1 MKVLVAIDGSKYG
14 RWGLEWVAQMPFS
27 TPPEVTAMHVIDIA
41 TLRAPFMVQ
50 PVIVGN
56 ERYIREEIQRL
67 EERGRKAVAETKTF
81 LTSLR
86 LKGKVV
92 KEQGAVAVSILKR
105 APKRDGLVVVGSRG
119 LDAPDRFMLGSVST
133 HVTTH
138 APCSVLVVKED
149 ARVLNRLVFAT
160 DGSTSSEKALDFLL
174 KKLRPDVAGPNG
186 GHTAIEVDVVHVM
199 PFLKYP
205 EIKQAGVKLV
215 EQSAD
220 KLIKGGFVVDEAFR
234 LGKPAEEILK
244 VATQKKADLIV
255 SGAKGMGAV
264 ARFLLGSV
272 STKIVQHSSCSVLVV
287 R

>member
-1 MKVLVAIDGSKYG
+1 MKVLVAIDGSKFG
-14 RWGLEWVAQMPFS
+14 RWGLEWIAHMPFAA
-27 TPPEVTAMHVIDIA
+27 PPQITALHVVDVA
-41 TLRAPFMVQ
+41 ALRAPFMVQ
-50 PVIVGN
+50 PVMAGN

-67 EERGRKAVAETKTF
+67 EERAKKTVAEARTV
-81 LTSLR
+81 LASLNI
-86 LKGKVV
+86 KGKVV

-119 LDAPDRFMLGSVST
+119 LDALDRFMLGSVST

-149 ARVLNRLVFAT
+149 ARMLNRIVFAT
-160 DGSTSSEKALDFLL
+160 DGSKSSEKALDFLL
-174 KKLRPDVAGPNG
+174 KRLRPNVLGQNG
-186 GHTAIEVDVVHVM
+186 GQTAIEVDVVHIM

-215 EQSAD
+215 EQTAN

-255 SGAKGMGAV
+255 TGAKGMGAV

-272 STKIVQHSSCSVLVV
+272 STKLVQHSSCSVLVV

>member
-14 RWGLEWVAQMPFS
+14 RWGLEWIAHLPLAV
-27 TPPEVTAMHVIDIA
+27 PPQVTALHVIDVA
-41 TLRAPFMVQ
+41 ALRAPFMAQ

-67 EERGRKAVAETKTF
+67 EERGKKAVAEARTVM
-81 LTSLR
+81 TSLK

-92 KEQGAVAVSILKR
+92 KEQNAVAVSILKR

-119 LDAPDRFMLGSVST
+119 LDALDRFMLGSVST

-149 ARVLNRLVFAT
+149 ARMLNRIVFAT
-160 DGSTSSEKALDFLL
+160 DGSKSSEKALDFLL
-174 KKLRPDVAGPNG
+174 KKLRPNVPGQNG
-186 GHTAIEVDVVHVM
+186 GQTAIEVDVVHVM

-215 EQSAD
+215 EQTANR
-220 KLIKGGFVVDEAFR
+220 LIKGGFVVGEAFR

-244 VATQKKADLIV
+244 VAAQKKTDLIV
-255 SGAKGMGAV
+255 TGAKGLGAV

-272 STKIVQHSSCSVLVV
+272 STKLVQHSSCSVLVV

>member
-1 MKVLVAIDGSKYG
+1 MKILVAIDGSKYG

-41 TLRAPFMVQ
+41 ALRAPFMVQ

-67 EERGRKAVAETKTF
+67 EERGRKAVAEAKTF
-81 LTSLR
+81 LTSLK

-119 LDAPDRFMLGSVST
+119 LDALDRFMLGSVST
-133 HVTTH
+133 HETTH

-149 ARVLNRLVFAT
+149 SRALNRVVFAT

-174 KKLRPDVAGPNG
+174 NKLRPDVAGPNG
-186 GHTAIEVDVVHVM
+186 GHTA
-199 PFLKYP
+199 P
-205 EIKQAGVKLV
+205 QGGV
-215 EQSAD
+215 
-220 KLIKGGFVVDEAFR
+220 G
-234 LGKPAEEILK
+234 P
-244 VATQKKADLIV
+244 
-255 SGAKGMGAV
+255 GAP
-264 ARFLLGSV
+264 LLQEPRNQQGPG
-272 STKIVQHSSCSVLVV
+272 KIVQESSE
-287 R
+287 

>member
-1 MKVLVAIDGSKYG
+1 MKVLVAIDGSKFG
-14 RWGLEWVAQMPFS
+14 RWGLEWIAHMPFAA
-27 TPPEVTAMHVIDIA
+27 PPQITALHVVDVA
-41 TLRAPFMVQ
+41 ALRAPFMVQ
-50 PVIVGN
+50 PVMAGN

-67 EERGRKAVAETKTF
+67 EERAKKTVAEARTV
-81 LTSLR
+81 LTSLNI
-86 LKGKVV
+86 KGKVV

-119 LDAPDRFMLGSVST
+119 LDALDRFMLGSVST

-149 ARVLNRLVFAT
+149 ARMLNRVVFAT
-160 DGSTSSEKALDFLL
+160 DGSKSSEKALDFLL
-174 KKLRPDVAGPNG
+174 KRLRPNVLGQNG
-186 GHTAIEVDVVHVM
+186 GQTAIEVDVVHIM

-215 EQSAD
+215 EQTAN

-255 SGAKGMGAV
+255 TGAKGMGAV

-272 STKIVQHSSCSVLVV
+272 STKLVQHSSCSVLVV

>member
-1 MKVLVAIDGSKYG
+1 MKVLVAIDGSKFG
-14 RWGLEWVAQMPFS
+14 RWGLEWIAHMPFAA
-27 TPPEVTAMHVIDIA
+27 PPQITALHVVDVA
-41 TLRAPFMVQ
+41 ALRAPFMVQ
-50 PVIVGN
+50 PVMAGN

-67 EERGRKAVAETKTF
+67 EERAKKTVAEARTV
-81 LTSLR
+81 LASLNI
-86 LKGKVV
+86 KGKVV

-119 LDAPDRFMLGSVST
+119 LDALDRFMLGSVST

-149 ARVLNRLVFAT
+149 ARMLNRIVFAT
-160 DGSTSSEKALDFLL
+160 DGSKSSEKALDFLL
-174 KKLRPDVAGPNG
+174 KKLRPNVLGQNG
-186 GHTAIEVDVVHVM
+186 GQTAIEVDVVHIM

-215 EQSAD
+215 EQTAN

-255 SGAKGMGAV
+255 TGAKGMGAV

-272 STKIVQHSSCSVLVV
+272 SAKLVQHSSCSVLVV

>member
-1 MKVLVAIDGSKYG
+1 
-14 RWGLEWVAQMPFS
+14 
-27 TPPEVTAMHVIDIA
+27 
-41 TLRAPFMVQ
+41 
-50 PVIVGN
+50 
-56 ERYIREEIQRL
+56 
-67 EERGRKAVAETKTF
+67 
-81 LTSLR
+81 
-86 LKGKVV
+86 
-92 KEQGAVAVSILKR
+92 
-105 APKRDGLVVVGSRG
+105 
-119 LDAPDRFMLGSVST
+119 MLGSISS

-149 ARVLNRLVFAT
+149 ARPLNRVVFAT
-160 DGSTSSEKALDFLL
+160 DGSKSSGKALDFLL
-174 KKLRPDVAGPNG
+174 KKLRPNVSGPNG
-186 GHTAIEVDVVHVM
+186 GQTAIEVDVVHIM

-215 EQSAD
+215 EQSAE

-244 VATQKKADLIV
+244 VAAQKKADLIV

-272 STKIVQHSSCSVLVV
+272 STKLVQHSSCSVLVV

>member
-1 MKVLVAIDGSKYG
+1 MKVLVAIDGSKYS
-14 RWGLEWVAQMPFS
+14 RWGLEWISKLPFAA
-27 TPPEVTAMHVIDIA
+27 PPQVTAIHVVDIA
-41 TLRAPFMVQ
+41 ALRAPFMVQ

-56 ERYIREEIQRL
+56 ERYIREEIQRV
-67 EERGRKAVAETKTF
+67 EERGKKAVAEAKNVMA
-81 LTSLR
+81 SLK

-105 APKRDGLVVVGSRG
+105 APKRDGLLVVGSRG
-119 LDAPDRFMLGSVST
+119 LDALDRFMLGSVST

-149 ARVLNRLVFAT
+149 ARPLSRVVFGT
-160 DGSTSSEKALDFLL
+160 DGSKSSEKALDFLL
-174 KKLRPDVAGPNG
+174 KKLRPDVTGPNG

-215 EQSAD
+215 EQSGE

-244 VATQKKADLIV
+244 VAERKKADLIV
-255 SGAKGMGAV
+255 TGAKGLGAV

-272 STKIVQHSSCSVLVV
+272 STKIVQHSHCSVLVV

>member
-14 RWGLEWVAQMPFS
+14 RWGLEWVAHLPFVAS
-27 TPPEVTAMHVIDIA
+27 PQITAMHVIDVA
-41 TLRAPFMVQ
+41 ALRAPFMVQ
-50 PVIVGN
+50 PVMVGN

-67 EERGRKAVAETKTF
+67 EERGRKSVAEARTL
-81 LTSLR
+81 LTSLK

-92 KEQGAVAVSILKR
+92 KEQGSVALSLLKR

-119 LDAPDRFMLGSVST
+119 LDTLDRFMLGSVST

-138 APCSVLVVKED
+138 APCSVLVVKEE
-149 ARVLNRLVFAT
+149 ARALNRVVFAT
-160 DGSTSSEKALDFLL
+160 DGSKSSEKALDFLL
-174 KKLRPDVAGPNG
+174 KKLRSDVAGPNG

-215 EQSAD
+215 EHSAE
-220 KLIKGGFVVDEAFR
+220 KLIKGGFVVGEAFR

-244 VATQKKADLIV
+244 VATQKKTDLIV
-255 SGAKGMGAV
+255 TGAKGMGAV

-272 STKIVQHSSCSVLVV
+272 STKLVQHSSCSVLVV

>member
-1 MKVLVAIDGSKYG
+1 MKVLIAIDGSKYG
-14 RWGLEWVAQMPFS
+14 RWGLEWVAHMPFAA
-27 TPPEVTAMHVIDIA
+27 PPQVTALHVIDIA
-41 TLRAPFMVQ
+41 ALRAPFMVQ
-50 PVIVGN
+50 PVMVGN

-67 EERGRKAVAETKTF
+67 EERGKNTVAEARTVM
-81 LTSLR
+81 TSLK

-92 KEQGAVAVSILKR
+92 KEQGAVAVNILKR
-105 APKRDGLVVVGSRG
+105 APKWDGLVVVGSRG
-119 LDAPDRFMLGSVST
+119 LDALDRFMLGSISS
-133 HVTTH
+133 HVTIH

-149 ARVLNRLVFAT
+149 ARALNHVVFAT
-160 DGSTSSEKALDFLL
+160 DGSKSSEKALDFLL
-174 KKLRPDVAGPNG
+174 KKLRPHVPGPNG
-186 GHTAIEVDVVHVM
+186 GQTAIEVDVVHIM

-215 EQSAD
+215 EQSAE

-255 SGAKGMGAV
+255 TGAKGMGAV

-272 STKIVQHSSCSVLVV
+272 STKLVQHSSCSVLVV

>member
-1 MKVLVAIDGSKYG
+1 MKVLVAIDGSKYS
-14 RWGLEWVAQMPFS
+14 RWGLEWVTRMPFVV
-27 TPPEVTAMHVIDIA
+27 PPQVTAMYVIDIA
-41 TLRAPFMVQ
+41 SLRAPFMVQ

-67 EERGRKAVAETKTF
+67 EERGKKAVAEAKN
-81 LTSLR
+81 LMTSLK

-105 APKRDGLVVVGSRG
+105 APKRDGLLIVGSRG
-119 LDAPDRFMLGSVST
+119 LDALDRFMLGSVST

-138 APCSVLVVKED
+138 APCSVLVVKEE
-149 ARVLNRLVFAT
+149 ARPLSRVVFST
-160 DGSTSSEKALDFLL
+160 DGSKSSDKALDFLL
-174 KKLRPDVAGPNG
+174 KKLRSDVLGSNG
-186 GHTAIEVDVVHVM
+186 GYTAIEVVVVHVM

-215 EQSAD
+215 EQSAE

-255 SGAKGMGAV
+255 TGAKGMGAV

-272 STKIVQHSSCSVLVV
+272 STKIVQHSNCTVLVV